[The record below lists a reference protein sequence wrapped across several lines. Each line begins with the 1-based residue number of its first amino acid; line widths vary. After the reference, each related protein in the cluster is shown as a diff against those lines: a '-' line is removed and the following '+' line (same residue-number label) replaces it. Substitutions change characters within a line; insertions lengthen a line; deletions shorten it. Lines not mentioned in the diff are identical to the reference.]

1 MSTQL
6 DIRKKQGS
14 MLSVPDPVTGTSVMR
29 GTFNK
34 PYQMNAVNAIMNNKN
49 KGANMFGLLGG
60 LSAGAGLLTSLFNR
74 PKNMNM
80 NFGFNLDT
88 ADASTYNYNPS
99 GDFRGSAMNLQNVGQ
114 DFITGESQMQKNL
127 INEAYKN
134 SLGLG
139 AQQAQNLNQL
149 YASRGVGRGGF
160 SNAFSQITSN
170 NAAEQFRKANLGI
183 GSQFAGL
190 GLNALGQSMKG
201 FGQID
206 SNILQSGQ
214 FNAQQNQQ
222 ANMFNAQ
229 QSNDYNQYLK
239 MANYNQQVQNQNA
252 KSSYYNNL
260 SNNLF
265 GLAGGFIGG
274 GV

>member
-1 MSTQL
+1 MSNY
-6 DIRKKQGS
+6 KGS
-14 MLSVPDPVTGTSVMR
+14 MLSTPEGIR
-29 GTFNK
+29 GTKNK
-34 PYQMNAVNAIMNNKN
+34 DYRMPEVTAWGTKNKN

-74 PKNMNM
+74 PKDMNM

-99 GDFRGSAMNLQNVGQ
+99 GQLFSGAMNLQNVGQ
-114 DFITGESQMQKNL
+114 DFITGKSQMQKNL

-134 SLGLG
+134 SFGLG
-139 AQQAQNLNQL
+139 AQQAQNLNQM

-170 NAAEQFRKANLGI
+170 NAAEQFRKSNLGI
-183 GSQFAGL
+183 GTQFAGL
-190 GLNALGQSMKG
+190 GLNALGQSMQG

-206 SNILQSGQ
+206 ARKLQAGQ

-222 ANMFNAQ
+222 ANMFNAE
-229 QSNDYNQYLK
+229 QSNNYNQYLK
-239 MANYNQQVQNQNA
+239 MAQYNQNMQNQNA
-252 KSSYYNNL
+252 RSAWQNNI

-265 GLAGGFIGG
+265 NLAGAGIGAM
-274 GV
+274 

>member
-6 DIRKKQGS
+6 DIRKRQGS

-74 PKNMNM
+74 PKDMNM

-134 SLGLG
+134 SFGLG

-149 YASRGVGRGGF
+149 YASRGVGGGGF
-160 SNAFSQITSN
+160 SNAFSQ
-170 NAAEQFRKANLGI
+170 
-183 GSQFAGL
+183 
-190 GLNALGQSMKG
+190 
-201 FGQID
+201 
-206 SNILQSGQ
+206 
-214 FNAQQNQQ
+214 
-222 ANMFNAQ
+222 
-229 QSNDYNQYLK
+229 
-239 MANYNQQVQNQNA
+239 
-252 KSSYYNNL
+252 
-260 SNNLF
+260 
-265 GLAGGFIGG
+265 
-274 GV
+274 